1 MAKLTGQT
9 IADSYDQLLIVDDAN
24 GISASLQAVESAD
37 TGGSSSALKIATNK
51 IEIIPGSDDANA
63 FEVSNA
69 AGTAILT
76 INSSTPSVLVSGSGV
91 KLYFSDAG
99 GEYISGDGTDLTI
112 TSGADIILAGT
123 AVNITAD
130 TIDLSDAT
138 KDVTL
143 NAAVDALNFDSN
155 TLSIDASNNRVGI
168 GTAAPAVPFHAVGS
182 INGNL
187 VRLQN
192 NNASYYSTIEF
203 YNSSTA
209 QKGVIGI
216 GNPSASSPYTDH
228 MYLYTPASTDILFSA
243 GASERM
249 RITSAGNVGI
259 GTNDPAGLLE
269 LKSKTSVAC
278 ELYLNTTDTSTG
290 SGVASILFGDTTDA
304 RGRIDYSNGADAMVF
319 HTSESEAMRIDSSG
333 NVQVEGQFTIQEV
346 SGAGM
351 VSAYKNVAV
360 TGGSAT
366 TVFTITHTAGEVYWS
381 AHFKGFAMLGNPA
394 GAMAYECVAVY
405 AQDPGGTEDAV
416 AISETVETSYAS
428 WNAGAGNISG
438 IVATLVNTSAT
449 VQELKFNVS
458 LGGSDPS
465 GPRVVGVL
473 DLVYYDDGNDNA
485 VVIT

>member
-1 MAKLTGQT
+1 MATGTLTGTT
-9 IADSYDQLLIVDDAN
+9 IAATYKSILKVKGGANQVLDGTPRLLEDGDGNDSVL
-24 GISASLQAVESAD
+24 GISTD
-37 TGGSSSALKIATNK
+37 
-51 IEIIPGSDDANA
+51 
-63 FEVSNA
+63 
-69 AGTAILT
+69 
-76 INSSTPSVLVSGSGV
+76 SVLISGSGTR
-91 KLYFSDAG
+91 LDFNTDGS

-112 TSGADIILAGT
+112 AAGT
-123 AVNITAD
+123 ALNITAD

-168 GTAAPAVPFHAVGS
+168 GTASPDYGLEVEDGGAGGALRAVSIKSTAASSTSGGGVLLFASDDGAVMADTHRLGS
-182 INGNL
+182 
-187 VRLQN
+187 
-192 NNASYYSTIEF
+192 IEF
-203 YNSSTA
+203 YGAEDTSNTLT
-209 QKGVIGI
+209 V
-216 GNPSASSPYTDH
+216 
-228 MYLYTPASTDILFSA
+228 
-243 GASERM
+243 GASITAVTEANWNASDNACALTFLTCAGDNNSAEKM
-249 RITSAGNVGI
+249 RIDKDGFVGI

-381 AHFKGFAMLGNPA
+381 AHFKGFAMIGNPA
-394 GAMAYECVAVY
+394 GAMGYECVAVY

-416 AISETVETSYAS
+416 AISETVETSHAS